1 MLAFNIYVKM
11 NHLSM
16 EKRQRPEK
24 NLTSKSGNDKQPV
37 NLSYKQLNKI
47 AQHSSMYKGTD
58 KQTQSK
64 HTSQHVVYE
73 LFPPASAEKIE
84 DIKCLG
90 QWCFSVIYILL
101 DSPHVTD
108 HASFSTH
115 QGPLYSPSWK
125 KPHCWCYSEK
135 FNFLKVQFPV
145 IYIKIGMGKRFGD
158 MQLFKNNSVFF
169 IQLWRF
175 GDLVCL
181 GFFPLIIT
189 VHFR

>member
-37 NLSYKQLNKI
+37 NLSYKQLNKMV
-47 AQHSSMYKGTD
+47 QHSSMYKGTD
-58 KQTQSK
+58 KPRVSK
-64 HTSQHVVYE
+64 HHSMQFMNYS
-73 LFPPASAEKIE
+73 LPASAEKIE
-84 DIKCLG
+84 NIKCLG

-115 QGPLYSPSWK
+115 QAPSLL
-125 KPHCWCYSEK
+125 SQLGETSLLVL
-135 FNFLKVQFPV
+135 FRKV
-145 IYIKIGMGKRFGD
+145 
-158 MQLFKNNSVFF
+158 
-169 IQLWRF
+169 
-175 GDLVCL
+175 
-181 GFFPLIIT
+181 
-189 VHFR
+189 